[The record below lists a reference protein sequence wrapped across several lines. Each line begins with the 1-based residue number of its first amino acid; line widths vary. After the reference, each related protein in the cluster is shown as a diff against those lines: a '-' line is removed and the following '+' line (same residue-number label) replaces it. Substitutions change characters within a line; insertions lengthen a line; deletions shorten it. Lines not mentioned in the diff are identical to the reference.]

1 VIILEPKERNDLII
15 SWLTISL
22 AFAWVL
28 AEFLNFGDF
37 GEKLPIAL
45 IGVGT
50 GFILHELAHR
60 QVAKHYGLHAEYRAW
75 TTGLLFTIIL
85 PIITAGSFL
94 FAAPGAVYISGSHIT
109 REQNGLISVAGAA
122 TNIVVAFMFLIL
134 LAAFKPG
141 DLVADIFFYSAMIN
155 FFLAMFNLLPIGP
168 LDGSKV
174 FAWSI
179 PIWGI
184 TIVIAAI
191 GVFARGIYLGILQL
205 IF

>member
-1 VIILEPKERNDLII
+1 MESRERNDLII

-22 AFAWVL
+22 GFAWVL
-28 AEFLNFGDF
+28 SEFLNFGDF

-45 IGVGT
+45 VGVGT

-60 QVAKHYGLHAEYRAW
+60 QVAKYYGLNAEYRAW
-75 TTGLLFTIIL
+75 TTGLLFTILL
-85 PIITAGSFL
+85 PLITFGRFL

-134 LAAFKPG
+134 LAVFKPT
-141 DLVADIFFYSAMIN
+141 DLVSDIFSYSAMIN
-155 FFLAMFNLLPIGP
+155 FFLALFNLLPIGP

-174 FAWSI
+174 FTWSI
-179 PIWGI
+179 PVWG
-184 TIVIAAI
+184 VAMAIAAI
-191 GVFARGIYLGILQL
+191 GVFAPWIYFLILQP